1 MTSTTAARSPSGR
14 AARGFVPALLAAA
27 FWIAV
32 WQVAAMVVHH
42 DFLLASP
49 AQVVERLGQLV
60 VTSGFWVIVAT
71 SLTRI
76 IVGFTAAAIVGAALA
91 ALSSASRVAEILA
104 SPLIAT
110 IRSAPVVSFIILLL
124 LWTDSSHLAAYTSF
138 LMVLPVM
145 YANILAGIRNRD
157 RALLE
162 FATVFRV
169 PRLRRIRAIDV
180 PAVLPFLSAACRT
193 GVGLAWKSGVAAE
206 VIGVAQ
212 GSIGERLYQ
221 AKLFLESADLFAWTV
236 VIITLSV
243 AGEAFVLWGLRR
255 AQARFAGAPT
265 HAEATP

>member
-1 MTSTTAARSPSGR
+1 
-14 AARGFVPALLAAA
+14 
-27 FWIAV
+27 
-32 WQVAAMVVHH
+32 MVVHH